1 MRLYISERS
10 AVRLY
15 SILFSVIYFL
25 IACDLL
31 PVMPVSIFFIPQKC
45 VTELQVNFSV
55 SYTGSKS
62 KYYGKETIK
71 FYKEMYLA
79 IIYFCMQGWLQKASR
94 HRELGGSC

>member
-45 VTELQVNFSV
+45 VTELRVNFSV
-55 SYTGSKS
+55 SYTGTKS

-71 FYKEMYLA
+71 FYKEIYLA
-79 IIYFCMQGWLQKASR
+79 IIYSCMQG
-94 HRELGGSC
+94 

>member
-1 MRLYISERS
+1 MRLYISKRS

-31 PVMPVSIFFIPQKC
+31 PVIFFIPQKC
-45 VTELQVNFSV
+45 VTELRVNFSV
-55 SYTGSKS
+55 SYTGTKS

-71 FYKEMYLA
+71 FYKEIYLA
-79 IIYFCMQGWLQKASR
+79 IIYFCMQG
-94 HRELGGSC
+94 